1 MLRLITIAHRGASG
15 AYPENTR
22 LAFQKALDVGADMI
36 ELDCQL
42 SYDGHIVVFH
52 DETLSRIAKTRGIVG
67 RLTLE
72 QLKKLEIG
80 GWRSKI
86 YRGERIQTLEEVM
99 TLVDGRASLCI
110 DIKEFSQSPS
120 GIELKLLFTITHFD
134 CLDRV
139 VLSSFDYNCLR
150 RVREL
155 APEARIGMIYGAPG
169 REDPIDA
176 GIELGA
182 RSIHVQKELASRDFL
197 SRAWGEG
204 FDVYVW
210 TLNSP
215 ADIEKF
221 AALGVQGIF
230 SDYPERIVPSIKL
243 PRQGS
248 KRNCLT

>member
-1 MLRLITIAHRGASG
+1 MLRLIRIAHRGASG
-15 AYPENTR
+15 IYPENTR
-22 LAFQKALDVGADMI
+22 IAFQKAIDAGADMI

-52 DETLSRIAKTRGIVG
+52 DEALSRIAKTRGTMGG
-67 RLTLE
+67 RTLE
-72 QLKKLEIG
+72 QLKKLDIG
-80 GWRSKI
+80 SWRNKI
-86 YRGERIQTLEEVM
+86 YCGERVQTLEEVM
-99 TLVDGRASLCI
+99 TFVDGRASLCI
-110 DIKEFSQSPS
+110 DIKEFAQSPT

-155 APEARIGMIYGAPG
+155 APEARIGLIYGAPV
-169 REDPIDA
+169 REDPIAA
-176 GIELGA
+176 GIELRA

-197 SRAWGEG
+197 SRAWAEG

-221 AALGVQGIF
+221 TALGVQGIF
-230 SDYPERIVPSIKL
+230 SDYPERLAVSSRL
-243 PRQGS
+243 SQQAQ

>member
-1 MLRLITIAHRGASG
+1 MLRLTTIAHRGASG
-15 AYPENTR
+15 IYPENTR
-22 LAFQKALDVGADMI
+22 FAFQKAIDAGADMI

-42 SYDGHIVVFH
+42 SYDGHVVVFH
-52 DETLSRIAKTRGIVG
+52 DETLSRIAKTRGTVG
-67 RLTLE
+67 RRTLE
-72 QLKKLEIG
+72 QLKKLDIG
-80 GWRSKI
+80 SWRNKI
-86 YRGERIQTLEEVM
+86 YCGERIQTLEEVM
-99 TLVDGRASLCI
+99 TLVDGRTSFCV
-110 DIKEFSQSPS
+110 DIKEFSQSPP

-139 VLSSFDYNCLR
+139 VVSSFDYNCLR

-155 APEARIGMIYGAPG
+155 APEARIGVIYGEPAG
-169 REDPIDA
+169 EDPIAA

-182 RSIHVQKELASRDFL
+182 RSIHVHKDLASRDFL
-197 SRAWGEG
+197 FRAWTEG

-230 SDYPERIVPSIKL
+230 SDYPERVVVSSQHSRP
-243 PRQGS
+243 G
-248 KRNCLT
+248 T